1 MSLFIFTIWV
11 LLCYTFY
18 DQIYIMKDVVMLIK
32 PENPMN
38 PMGVVPIPKLLWDNS
53 IPLIF
58 SLLAHSLYNFVD
70 SVFVS
75 YVSEA
80 ALTALSMAAPVQSL
94 IGALGCGIAVG
105 LNAAISKAMGEKDEQ
120 KVRDT
125 ASASLWLAV
134 AAWLIVALVCI
145 VGVEPYFAWQSAGN
159 REIAEA
165 GVSYL
170 RICILFSL
178 GTFGQWVYD
187 RFVMATGKSSLFLIT
202 LSVASVVNLILDPI
216 FIFGWLGLPPMGTT
230 GAAIATVIG
239 QFCGAVTGIILNEKK
254 NPEIYARFLL
264 RVPLGRIADI
274 LKVGIPTS
282 IMQSTVAFTGIA
294 LNTML
299 QGFSSTAVAI
309 MGICNRIQGLA
320 TLPPHGI
327 NNALIPIVAYNYGAK
342 IRERILKSIRWAYI
356 YSFAMMGVV
365 LLGLELFPG
374 RILMLFD
381 ASAHMLSIGTPAIRI
396 MAVAFFLSVIG
407 MIGSTV
413 FQAMGKGN
421 YSMYL
426 TLARQVVM
434 PLGFVYLISLSGNLS
449 LVWYAFILAE
459 ILSAPLTVYLLG
471 RIRRDILSF

>member
-1 MSLFIFTIWV
+1 MN
-11 LLCYTFY
+11 
-18 DQIYIMKDVVMLIK
+18 K
-32 PENPMN
+32 PEIQNN
-38 PMGVVPIPKLLWDNS
+38 PMGTLPIPRLLWNNS

-134 AAWLIVALVCI
+134 AAWLIVAVVCI
-145 VGVEPYFAWQSAGN
+145 LGVEPYFVWQSAGN
-159 REIAEA
+159 QEIAET
-165 GVSYL
+165 GISYL
-170 RICILFSL
+170 RICMLFSL

-187 RFVMATGKSSLFLIT
+187 RFIMATGRSSLFLIT
-202 LSVASVVNLILDPI
+202 LSVASGVNLVLDPI
-216 FIFGWLGLPPMGTT
+216 LIFGWLGMPAMGTT

-239 QFCGAVTGIILNEKK
+239 QFCGAIAGIILNEKK
-254 NPEIYARFLL
+254 NPEIHARFRF
-264 RVPLGRIADI
+264 RVPFRSIADI

-282 IMQSTVAFTGIA
+282 IMQSTVAFTGI
-294 LNTML
+294 LMNTIL

-309 MGICNRIQGLA
+309 MGISNRIQGLA

-327 NNALIPIVAYNYGAK
+327 NNALLPIVAYNYGAK
-342 IRERILKSIRWAYI
+342 NRERIRQSIRWAYI
-356 YSFAMMGVV
+356 YSFAMMGVI
-365 LLGLELFPG
+365 LIGIELFP
-374 RILMLFD
+374 RQILALFD
-381 ASAHMLSIGTPAIRI
+381 ASENMLSIGIPAIRI
-396 MAVAFFLSVIG
+396 MAAAYFLCVIG
-407 MIGSTV
+407 LIGSTV
-413 FQAMGKGN
+413 FQALGKGN

-426 TLARQVVM
+426 TLARQVVL
-434 PLGFVYLISLSGNLS
+434 PLVFLYLLSTTGNLAWM
-449 LVWYAFILAE
+449 WYAFVLAE
-459 ILSAPLTVYLLG
+459 ILSAPLTIFLLN
-471 RIRRDILSF
+471 RVHINIIDKLY

>member
-1 MSLFIFTIWV
+1 MTN
-11 LLCYTFY
+11 
-18 DQIYIMKDVVMLIK
+18 
-32 PENPMN
+32 PEVCTN
-38 PMGVVPIPKLLWDNS
+38 PMGVEPIPRLLWHNS

-80 ALTALSMAAPVQSL
+80 ALTALSMAAPVQAL

-105 LNAAISKAMGEKDEQ
+105 LNAAISKAMGERDEQ
-120 KVRDT
+120 KVRNI

-134 AAWLIVALVCI
+134 AAWLIVAVVCI
-145 VGVEPYFAWQSAGN
+145 VAVKPYFVWQSAGN
-159 REIAEA
+159 QKIVEA

-170 RICILFSL
+170 GICMLFSL

-187 RFVMATGKSSLFLIT
+187 RFVMATGRSSLFLIT
-202 LSVASVVNLILDPI
+202 LSIASGVNLVLDPVL
-216 FIFGWLGLPPMGTT
+216 IFGWFGIPAMGTT
-230 GAAIATVIG
+230 GAAIATVAG
-239 QFCGAVTGIILNEKK
+239 QFCGALAGIMLNEKK
-254 NPEIYARFLL
+254 NPEIFARFHL
-264 RVPLGRIADI
+264 RVPFSSIVAI
-274 LKVGIPTS
+274 LKVGIPTAV
-282 IMQSTVAFTGIA
+282 MQSTVAFSGIL

-299 QGFSSTAVAI
+299 RGFSSTAVAV

-327 NNALIPIVAYNYGAK
+327 NNALIPIVAYNYGSK
-342 IRERILKSIRWAYI
+342 SCDRIRQSIQWAYI
-356 YSFAMMGVV
+356 YSFAMMGAV

-374 RILMLFD
+374 QILMLFD
-381 ASAHMLSIGTPAIRI
+381 ASENMLSIGIPAIRI
-396 MAVAFFLSVIG
+396 MAAAYFLSVIG

-426 TLARQVVM
+426 TLARQVVL
-434 PLGFVYLISLSGNLS
+434 PLGFVYLFSLSGKLS

-459 ILSAPLTVYLLG
+459 ILSAPLTLYLLH
-471 RIRRDILSF
+471 RIRCDILNAMNAEAT

>member
-1 MSLFIFTIWV
+1 MLYYQK
-11 LLCYTFY
+11 L
-18 DQIYIMKDVVMLIK
+18 DVKSEGAMIVNK
-32 PENPMN
+32 PELQNN
-38 PMGVVPIPKLLWDNS
+38 PMGTVPIPRLLWNNS

-75 YVSEA
+75 HVSEA
-80 ALTALSMAAPVQSL
+80 ALTALSMAAPVQAL

-125 ASASLWLAV
+125 ASAALWLAV
-134 AAWLIVALVCI
+134 AAWLIVAVVCI
-145 VGVEPYFAWQSAGN
+145 LGVEPYFAWQSSGN
-159 REIAEA
+159 QEIAEA

-170 RICILFSL
+170 RICMLFSL

-187 RFVMATGKSSLFLIT
+187 RFVMATGRSSLFLIT
-202 LSVASVVNLILDPI
+202 LSVASGVNLVLDPI
-216 FIFGWLGLPPMGTT
+216 FIFGWLGLPAMGTT

-239 QFCGAVTGIILNEKK
+239 QFCGAIAGIILNEKK
-254 NPEIYARFLL
+254 NPEIHARFRF
-264 RVPLGRIADI
+264 RVPFRSIADI

-282 IMQSTVAFTGIA
+282 IMQSTVAFTGI
-294 LNTML
+294 LMNTIL

-342 IRERILKSIRWAYI
+342 SRDRIQHSILWAYI
-356 YSFAMMGVV
+356 YSFAMMGVI
-365 LLGLELFPG
+365 LIGIELFP
-374 RILMLFD
+374 RQILALFD
-381 ASAHMLSIGTPAIRI
+381 ASSNMLTMGVPAIRI
-396 MAVAFFLSVIG
+396 MAVSYFLCVIG
-407 MIGSTV
+407 AIGSTV
-413 FQAMGKGN
+413 FQALGKGD

-426 TLARQVVM
+426 TLTRQVAM
-434 PLGFVYLISLSGNLS
+434 PLGFVYLFSLSGNLT
-449 LVWYAFILAE
+449 LVWCAFILAE
-459 ILSAPLTVYLLG
+459 LLSGPMTIYLLR
-471 RIRRDILSF
+471 RIKRNVLNSLN